1 MVGAAVGTVAR
12 WLRGHRSVLVG
23 AGMVLA
29 VLVAG
34 FAVVLASGGRA
45 GSGAADA
52 SSAPAAPAPG
62 VGLDAM
68 AESAPSGKSAPG
80 LRADAGGSGA
90 QPAQDVPGGGV
101 ERQLVRTAQLTV
113 EVGDPAASV
122 RQVRTTAAAVGGM
135 VTEEQ
140 SDGTGS
146 RMVLRVPAD
155 ALDRTIDG
163 IAGYGRVVARSTQVL
178 DATEQVVDL
187 DARVASQQA
196 SVTRVRA
203 LLAQA
208 NTIGEVVAVESELAN
223 READLES
230 LTRRLES
237 LRGQVAQSTLT
248 VDLRGPG
255 APPPDAG
262 PTPGFLDGLATGWD
276 GLRALGSGVA
286 AVIGFVLPFLPVI
299 AVLVGIGWLARRIV
313 RRRRAPASPNATPE
327 SS

>member
-1 MVGAAVGTVAR
+1 VVGAAVGTVAR

-23 AGMVLA
+23 AGAVLA
-29 VLVAG
+29 VLVGG

-45 GSGAADA
+45 GSEATGA

-68 AESAPSGKSAPG
+68 TESAPSGKSAPG

-90 QPAQDVPGGGV
+90 QPAQDLPGGV

-113 EVGDPAASV
+113 EVGDPATSV
-122 RQVRTTAAAVGGM
+122 RQVRTAAAAVGGM

-163 IAGYGRVVARSTQVL
+163 IAGYGRVTARSTQVL

-255 APPPDAG
+255 APPPAAG

-313 RRRRAPASPNATPE
+313 RGRRAPASPNATPE